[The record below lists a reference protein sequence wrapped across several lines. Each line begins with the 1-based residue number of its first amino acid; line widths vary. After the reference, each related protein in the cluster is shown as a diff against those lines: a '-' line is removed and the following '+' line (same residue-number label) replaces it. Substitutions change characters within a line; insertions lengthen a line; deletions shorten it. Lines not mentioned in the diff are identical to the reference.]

1 MQSRNDLQQQIK
13 NAIDNQS
20 PNIARHLSKQLE
32 TEIDVVPDVFEGM
45 VANQLYIELETVL
58 LPEILRLSQKNTV
71 QNTSDDK

>member
-1 MQSRNDLQQQIK
+1 MLLNDLQQQIK

-45 VANQLYIELETVL
+45 VANQFYIELETVL

>member
-1 MQSRNDLQQQIK
+1 MILNDLQQQIK
-13 NAIDNQS
+13 TAIDTQS

-45 VANQLYIELETVL
+45 IANQLYIDLETVL
-58 LPEILRLSQKNTV
+58 LPEILRLSQKDTV

>member
-1 MQSRNDLQQQIK
+1 MILNDIQQQIK
-13 NAIDNQS
+13 TAIDTQS

-32 TEIDVVPDVFEGM
+32 TEIDIVPDVFEGM

-58 LPEILRLSQKNTV
+58 LPEILRLSQKDTV

>member
-1 MQSRNDLQQQIK
+1 MILNDIQQQIK
-13 NAIDNQS
+13 TAIDTQS

>member
-1 MQSRNDLQQQIK
+1 MILNDLQQQI
-13 NAIDNQS
+13 NTAIDNQS
-20 PNIARHLSKQLE
+20 PSIARHLSKQLE

-58 LPEILRLSQKNTV
+58 LPEILRLSQKDTV

>member
-1 MQSRNDLQQQIK
+1 MILNDIQQQIK
-13 NAIDNQS
+13 TSIDTQS

-58 LPEILRLSQKNTV
+58 LPEILRLSQKDTV

>member
-1 MQSRNDLQQQIK
+1 MLLNDLQQQIK

-45 VANQLYIELETVL
+45 VANQLYIVLETVL
-58 LPEILRLSQKNTV
+58 LPEILRLSQKITV

>member
-1 MQSRNDLQQQIK
+1 MILNDIQQQIK
-13 NAIDNQS
+13 TAIDTQS

-58 LPEILRLSQKNTV
+58 LPEILRVSQKDTV

>member
-1 MQSRNDLQQQIK
+1 MLLNDLQQQIK
-13 NAIDNQS
+13 TAIDTQS

>member
-1 MQSRNDLQQQIK
+1 MILNDLQQQIK
-13 NAIDNQS
+13 TAIDTQS

-32 TEIDVVPDVFEGM
+32 TEIDIVPDVFEGM

-58 LPEILRLSQKNTV
+58 LPEILRLSRKDTV

>member
-1 MQSRNDLQQQIK
+1 MILNDIQQQIK
-13 NAIDNQS
+13 TAIDTQS

-58 LPEILRLSQKNTV
+58 LPEILRLSQKDTV

>member
-1 MQSRNDLQQQIK
+1 MILNDIQQQIK
-13 NAIDNQS
+13 TAIDTQS

-45 VANQLYIELETVL
+45 VANQLYIEIETVL
-58 LPEILRLSQKNTV
+58 LPEILRLSQKDTV

>member
-1 MQSRNDLQQQIK
+1 MILNDIQQQVK
-13 NAIDNQS
+13 TAIDTQS

-45 VANQLYIELETVL
+45 VANQLYIDLETVL
-58 LPEILRLSQKNTV
+58 LPEILRLSQKDTV

>member
-1 MQSRNDLQQQIK
+1 MILNDIQQQIK
-13 NAIDNQS
+13 TAIDTQS

-58 LPEILRLSQKNTV
+58 LPEILRLSQKDTM

>member
-1 MQSRNDLQQQIK
+1 MILNDIQQQVK
-13 NAIDNQS
+13 TAIDTQS

-58 LPEILRLSQKNTV
+58 LPEILRLSQKDTV